1 MLFRML
7 PEIPKRRLLELRE
20 LIFDAASDLELENT
34 QIEETLKWGEP
45 SYLSPKGSTIR
56 MGWNE
61 KDPDFYRLFFHCQTS
76 LIETFRTLF
85 PHLEFEG
92 NRAIRLSVAENIE
105 VAALRKCIQL
115 ALTYHSVKHL
125 PLLGAG

>member
-1 MLFRML
+1 MVFRML
-7 PEIPKRRLLELRE
+7 HDLARTRMLKLRE
-20 LIFDAASDLELENT
+20 LIFNSGSELGLENT

-45 SYLSPKGSTIR
+45 SYLSPKGATIR

-61 KDPDFYRLFFHCQTS
+61 KDPDFYQLFFHCQTS

-92 NRAIRLSVAENIE
+92 NRAI
-105 VAALRKCIQL
+105 
-115 ALTYHSVKHL
+115 
-125 PLLGAG
+125 